1 MRDEHLIYTDLP
13 DGKVKILPEQGC
25 KLYCKLTKAYLA
37 EAIVKPQEIKWFVS
51 EVGMSDE

>member
-13 DGKVKILPEQGC
+13 DGKVKILPEQGY

-51 EVGMSDE
+51 EVVA

>member
-13 DGKVKILPEQGC
+13 DGKVKILPEQGY

-51 EVGMSDE
+51 EVEA